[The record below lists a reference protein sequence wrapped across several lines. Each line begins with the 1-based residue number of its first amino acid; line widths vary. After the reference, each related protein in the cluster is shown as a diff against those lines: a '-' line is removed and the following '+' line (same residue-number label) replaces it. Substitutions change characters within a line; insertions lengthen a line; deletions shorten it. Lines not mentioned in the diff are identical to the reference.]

1 MEKMG
6 DHLQAGYHLPG
17 EEVGYLRPWLLLASV
32 SYVRSQSPEIKRRLL
47 EPEVPEER
55 RKR

>member
-6 DHLQAGYHLPG
+6 NTSVGQISPSQ
-17 EEVGYLRPWLLLASV
+17 EVGDIRPWLLLASV
-32 SYVRSQSPEIKRRLL
+32 SYVQSQSPEIKRRLL

-55 RKR
+55 RER